1 MAVKRKRNKVAKEA
15 VSGSNTQWTEYFAS
29 IVGVCPWSKA
39 YWAKQKIDVQV
50 WRGTG
55 EIKPLDD
62 YVARMWIHKNASG
75 RTLRNIHNRLND
87 ERPHEEWFYSHGQY
101 GGHSTPVP
109 VLIQQDLAIL
119 NNARQRNKELHK
131 KEK

>member
-1 MAVKRKRNKVAKEA
+1 MAVKRKRKKVAKEA
-15 VSGSNTQWTEYFAS
+15 VSVSNTQWAEYFAS

-55 EIKPLDD
+55 EIIPLDD

-87 ERPHEEWFYSHGQY
+87 VRTHEEWLYSHPQY

>member
-1 MAVKRKRNKVAKEA
+1 MAVKRKRKKVAKEA
-15 VSGSNTQWTEYFAS
+15 VSVSNTQWAEYFAS

-87 ERPHEEWFYSHGQY
+87 VRTHEEWLYSPPQY

>member
-1 MAVKRKRNKVAKEA
+1 MAKEA
-15 VSGSNTQWTEYFAS
+15 ESVSKAEWTEYFAS

-39 YWAKQKIDVQV
+39 YWKQQKIDVQV

-62 YVARMWIHKNASG
+62 YVARMWIHRNASG

-87 ERPHEEWFYSHGQY
+87 VRTHEEWLYSHPQY

>member
-1 MAVKRKRNKVAKEA
+1 MAVKRKRKKVAKEA
-15 VSGSNTQWTEYFAS
+15 VSVSNTQWTEYFAS
-29 IVGVCPWSKA
+29 IVSVCPWSKA

-75 RTLRNIHNRLND
+75 RTLRNIHKRLND
-87 ERPHEEWFYSHGQY
+87 VRTHEEWLYSHPSYRGY
-101 GGHSTPVP
+101 STPVP
-109 VLIQQDLAIL
+109 ALIQQDRAIL
-119 NNARQRNKELHK
+119 EEARNKK
-131 KEK
+131 RK